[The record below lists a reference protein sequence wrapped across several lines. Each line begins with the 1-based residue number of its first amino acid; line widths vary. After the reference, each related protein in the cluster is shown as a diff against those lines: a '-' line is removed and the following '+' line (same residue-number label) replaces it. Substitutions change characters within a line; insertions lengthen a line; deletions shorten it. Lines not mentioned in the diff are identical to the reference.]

1 MDPLVEEFP
10 SWALC
15 HYIHN
20 NPINLVDSTGMSAEN
35 PGEGD
40 SYPNLSIEL
49 KGFFLVSRLHKK
61 NEWASLNRVDFT
73 QYEIQVKYCINT
85 RIIPQRQ
92 IVSLGDI
99 FET

>member
-1 MDPLVEEFP
+1 M
-10 SWALC
+10 
-15 HYIHN
+15 
-20 NPINLVDSTGMSAEN
+20 STEN

-40 SYPNLSIEL
+40 SYPNLPIEL
-49 KGFFLVSRLHKK
+49 KGFVLVNRLRKK
-61 NEWASLNRVDFT
+61 NERVPLNRVDFT
-73 QYEIQVKYCINT
+73 QYEIQVKYCMNT